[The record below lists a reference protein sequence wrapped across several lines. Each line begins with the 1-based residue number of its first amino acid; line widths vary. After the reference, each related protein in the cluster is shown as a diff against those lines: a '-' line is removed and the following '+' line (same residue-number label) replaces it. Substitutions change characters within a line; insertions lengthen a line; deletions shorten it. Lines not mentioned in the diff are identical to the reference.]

1 MAAHLLPYPPTH
13 VVAPPAT
20 SSFSV
25 SRWTRVALPASSS
38 SPPPR
43 LPLQA
48 QATVACATS
57 SSAARRRHRRR
68 PPGPAEEGDPHQ
80 PPSHQLS
87 RKFQDVIEELQ
98 HCADEL
104 RARRSIKKDDMD
116 DTPFNYEINKIKGY
130 WTEIRSAKIC
140 YLYGQGRMLALT
152 LLKRAKDAIGLAS
165 TIMTGAQLRAQ
176 TPSEISLNTIDQTVR
191 MYVSTFV
198 KTAEDTYHRKVDK
211 ATVLSFLCALQGLAA
226 VSRILF
232 EDALASVRSI
242 QPDYSPKRDVEAI
255 NRNYQQ
261 EIQCLINK
269 FGEASTTEALEILH
283 CTVNDLAQKVSS
295 YVTIMTTLRTSTL
308 AHVPG
313 RTIASCDAAP
323 PDDRQ
328 N

>member
-1 MAAHLLPYPPTH
+1 MDPRGSACFVVFAAAAAASPGAGDGSP
-13 VVAPPAT
+13 AP
-20 SSFSV
+20 
-25 SRWTRVALPASSS
+25 
-38 SPPPR
+38 
-43 LPLQA
+43 
-48 QATVACATS
+48 
-57 SSAARRRHRRR
+57 RRR
-68 PPGPAEEGDPHQ
+68 PLPEEGTADDHPAQ
-80 PPSHQLS
+80 Q
-87 RKFQDVIEELQ
+87 RRVIPISL
-98 HCADEL
+98 HRTSSL
-104 RARRSIKKDDMD
+104 D

>member
-1 MAAHLLPYPPTH
+1 MDPRGSACFVVFAAAAAASPGAGDGSP
-13 VVAPPAT
+13 AP
-20 SSFSV
+20 
-25 SRWTRVALPASSS
+25 
-38 SPPPR
+38 
-43 LPLQA
+43 
-48 QATVACATS
+48 
-57 SSAARRRHRRR
+57 RRR
-68 PPGPAEEGDPHQ
+68 PLPEEGTADDHPAQ
-80 PPSHQLS
+80 QRRPPSHQLS
-87 RKFQDVIEELQ
+87 RKFQDIIEELQ

-104 RARRSIKKDDMD
+104 RARRSIKKDDM
-116 DTPFNYEINKIKGY
+116 
-130 WTEIRSAKIC
+130 
-140 YLYGQGRMLALT
+140 YGQGRMLALT

>member
-13 VVAPPAT
+13 VAPPAT

-38 SPPPR
+38 SPRRRRR

-48 QATVACATS
+48 QAT
-57 SSAARRRHRRR
+57 ARLRHVVVRCQKKGTADDQ
-68 PPGPAEEGDPHQ
+68 PGPAEEGDPNQ
-80 PPSHQLS
+80 SPSHQLS

-130 WTEIRSAKIC
+130 WTEIQSAKIC
-140 YLYGQGRMLALT
+140 YLYGQGRMLALI

-211 ATVLSFLCALQGLAA
+211 ATVLSFLCPLQGLAA

-232 EDALASVRSI
+232 EDAVKS
-242 QPDYSPKRDVEAI
+242 K
-255 NRNYQQ
+255 
-261 EIQCLINK
+261 
-269 FGEASTTEALEILH
+269 ILH
-283 CTVNDLAQKVSS
+283 CTVNDLTQKVSS

-313 RTIASCDAAP
+313 RNIAACDAAP

-328 N
+328 NE